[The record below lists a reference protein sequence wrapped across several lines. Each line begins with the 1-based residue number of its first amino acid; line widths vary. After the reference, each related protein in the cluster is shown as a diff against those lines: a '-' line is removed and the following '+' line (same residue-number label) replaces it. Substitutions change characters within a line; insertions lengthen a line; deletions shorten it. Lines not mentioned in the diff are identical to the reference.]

1 VTRNL
6 PLVPAPD
13 IDLIA
18 ALPELTVLGVAL
30 AVMLFNFVIPR
41 HRARFPLLAAGGLF
55 AAILL
60 SLQNLS
66 GPFAGPVFA
75 GAAVFDGWT
84 ALFRILFYG
93 AALCAL
99 LQALP
104 ANVGRRA
111 SDAKPVDDTEAGR
124 HADDYAA
131 LVLLSA
137 VGMSVMAASRD
148 FLVTVIGLELMSLS
162 IYPLLVLAGSTKGHE
177 AASKYFL
184 MGAVASAI
192 MLFGLSFLFSGSGT
206 TRYDGV
212 VLHDTRSL
220 LGFTLFLIGLFFKIA
235 AVPFH
240 SWMPDVYE
248 ATPAPLGGFMA
259 SGVKAAAFAAMG
271 RLLLVSIAGLG
282 IDLPF
287 PPQLVQILMGLSA
300 ATLFMGNAAAL
311 MQSDIGRLLGY
322 SAIAHTGFILMGAA
336 ASAQVGGP
344 FGILAIA
351 VYLVAYA
358 PAAIGAFAALGSI
371 EWGEGSRP
379 DPLSTGNR
387 HASRLRGLFHRHPVQ
402 AVALAIVLA
411 SFAGLPPTAGFWA
424 KLNIF
429 IASYQAGHIG
439 LLAVALLNSLLAA
452 VYYVR
457 LIRETFA
464 HGEGV
469 PAGPGPI
476 SAVVL
481 VLCSILLLLSG
492 IVPDVMMNAAA
503 MAVTGISR

>member
-1 VTRNL
+1 MF
-6 PLVPAPD
+6 PAPD

-18 ALPELTVLGVAL
+18 SLPELTVLGVAL
-30 AVMLFNFVIPR
+30 AMLAFDFIIPR

-60 SLQNLS
+60 SIQIMPV
-66 GPFAGPVFA
+66 PFTGPVFS
-75 GAAVFDGWT
+75 GAAAFDGWT
-84 ALFRILFYG
+84 AFFRVLFYG
-93 AALCAL
+93 AALLAL
-99 LQALP
+99 VQAVP
-104 ANVGRRA
+104 GNVGRRPK
-111 SDAKPVDDTEAGR
+111 DAKPVEETEAGR

-131 LVLLSA
+131 LILLSA

-162 IYPLLVLAGSTKGHE
+162 IYPLLILAGTTKGHE

-192 MLFGLSFLFSGSGT
+192 MLFGLSFIFMSGGT
-206 TRYDGV
+206 TRYDAV
-212 VLHDTRSL
+212 VLSDTRSL
-220 LGFTLFLIGLFFKIA
+220 MGFALFMIGLFFKVA

-240 SWMPDVYE
+240 SWMPDVYQ

-259 SGVKAAAFAAMG
+259 SGVKAAAFAALG
-271 RLLLVSIAGLG
+271 RLLLMAIQGLRPE
-282 IDLPF
+282 LPF
-287 PPQLVQILMGLSA
+287 PPQLIQVIMGLSA

-311 MQSDIGRLLGY
+311 MQTDIGRLLGY

-336 ASAQVGGP
+336 ASAQVQGP
-344 FGILAIA
+344 FGVMAVA

-358 PAAIGAFAALGSI
+358 PAAIGAFAVLGSI

-379 DPLSTGNR
+379 DPLSTGDR

-402 AVALAIVLA
+402 AVAFAIVLA

-439 LLAVALLNSLLAA
+439 LLAVALLNSLIAA

-457 LIRETFA
+457 LIRETFTP
-464 HGEGV
+464 GEGV
-469 PAGPGPI
+469 PAGPAPI
-476 SAVVL
+476 SALVL
-481 VLCSILLLLSG
+481 VLCSIILLVTG
-492 IVPDVMMNAAA
+492 IMPDVMMNAAR
-503 MAVTGISR
+503 MAVLEISR